1 LENLELDVDTLRN
14 AVVQRLDDSWD
25 GREGDGAE
33 GDEALERAE
42 CDRDHFGVFRRA
54 AHEYRAKEI
63 FCVPAILPGKKN
75 VSPCAE

>member
-1 LENLELDVDTLRN
+1 MVTKAGAKSLGDDVRTLESAT
-14 AVVQRLDDSWD
+14 
-25 GREGDGAE
+25 DGAE

-54 AHEYRAKEI
+54 AHEYKAKEI
-63 FCVPAILPGKKN
+63 FRVLAILPGKKN